1 MNIDMNINAGSSVL
15 LLLDVQVGIVNML
28 PPSEQ
33 MKILGN
39 LARATIAA
47 RAANLPVIHVMVGY
61 RPNYPEASARNSQV
75 SRVKKEGR
83 LLERAADARICPE
96 IEVRP
101 EDVIVTKK
109 RGSAFFGTDL
119 EIILRAANIDTL
131 MLAGISSLMTVESTA
146 RDAFDRDYRLFVL
159 GDCCSDG
166 DVKANEVALTILL
179 PRVSTVC
186 TTDQFCN
193 GLERKNE

>member
-1 MNIDMNINAGSSVL
+1 MNIDMNVNPSSSVL

-33 MKILGN
+33 EKILGN
-39 LARATIAA
+39 LARATMAA
-47 RAANLPVIHVMVGY
+47 RTANLPVIYVMVGY
-61 RPNYPEASARNSQV
+61 RPNYPEVSARNSQV

-83 LLERAADARICPE
+83 LLERAADALICPE
-96 IEVRP
+96 IDVRP

-131 MLAGISSLMTVESTA
+131 ILAGISSLMTVESTA

-159 GDCCSDG
+159 GDCCADG

-193 GLERKNE
+193 DLERKNE